1 MSDRSLR
8 TVCTAAAV
16 AAALV
21 SAVPTAQ
28 AAPTPPTSSVSG
40 LLTQMQTLYRQ
51 AEEASEAYNAAEE
64 QLKRRKAE
72 EKRIAAGLTKARV
85 ALAESREAAGRLA
98 REQYQ
103 GRSELSTYMQLL
115 LARDPQGALDQGHL
129 MRRATDER
137 QASVA
142 RLARTE
148 KQADG
153 LARAARKALDEQT
166 LLAARQRR
174 ARDEVWNRLKDV
186 EGLLASLSEEQ
197 LVELARLERDGMAK
211 AQRDLLATGALSGAR
226 APSEEGEQAL
236 RYAVGQL
243 GKPYVWGAEGPRSYD
258 CSGLTSQ
265 AWAHAGRA
273 IPRTSQEQWAS
284 LPRVPLRSLRP
295 GDLVVYY
302 PKATHVAMYLGDG
315 LVVQAP
321 RPGTR
326 VKISPIASNPL
337 LGAVRPDP
345 GARALRSYRPPK
357 LPVGAAGVGA
367 DAGAD
372 SDEGYGSDA
381 PPGD

>member
-1 MSDRSLR
+1 MSVGTLRS
-8 TVCTAAAV
+8 VCTAAAV

-21 SAVPTAQ
+21 SAVPTAH
-28 AAPTPPTSSVSG
+28 AAPTPPESSVSG
-40 LLTQMQTLYRQ
+40 LLTQLQTLYRQ

-64 QLKRRKAE
+64 RLKLRAAD
-72 EKRIAAGLTKARV
+72 EKKVAAGLTKARV
-85 ALAESREAAGRLA
+85 ALADSRAAAGRLA

-103 GRSELSTYMQLL
+103 GRSELSIYMQLL

-129 MRRATDER
+129 LRRAADSRRAT
-137 QASVA
+137 VT

-148 KQADG
+148 RQADA

-166 LLAARQRR
+166 TLAARRR
-174 ARDEVWNRLKDV
+174 TARDAVRARLKDV
-186 EGLLASLSEEQ
+186 EGLLSALSADQ
-197 LVELARLERDGMAK
+197 LAELAQLEQQGMAK
-211 AQRDLLATGALSGAR
+211 AQRDLLATGALSGVR

-236 RYAVGQL
+236 KYAVGQL
-243 GKPYVWGAEGPRSYD
+243 GKPYVWGAEGPGSYD

-273 IPRTSQEQWAS
+273 IPRTSQEQWAE
-284 LPRVPLRSLRP
+284 LPRVPLRALRP

-326 VKISPIASNPL
+326 VKISPIAANPL

-345 GARALRSYRPPK
+345 SAVPLRSYHPPR
-357 LPVGAAGVGA
+357 LPPGATEG
-367 DAGAD
+367 
-372 SDEGYGSDA
+372 SDEGYAPES
-381 PPGD
+381 PPGE

>member
-1 MSDRSLR
+1 M
-8 TVCTAAAV
+8 
-16 AAALV
+16 V
-21 SAVPTAQ
+21 SAVPTAH
-28 AAPTPPTSSVSG
+28 AAPTPPESSVSG
-40 LLTQMQTLYRQ
+40 LLTQLQTLYRQ

-64 QLKRRKAE
+64 RLKLRAAD
-72 EKRIAAGLTKARV
+72 EKKVAAGLTKARV
-85 ALAESREAAGRLA
+85 ALADSRAAAGRLA

-103 GRSELSTYMQLL
+103 GRSELSIYMQLL

-129 MRRATDER
+129 LRRAADSRRAT
-137 QASVA
+137 VT

-148 KQADG
+148 RQADA

-166 LLAARQRR
+166 TLAARRR
-174 ARDEVWNRLKDV
+174 TARDAVRARLKDV
-186 EGLLASLSEEQ
+186 EGLLSALSADQ
-197 LVELARLERDGMAK
+197 LAELAQLEQQGMAK
-211 AQRDLLATGALSGAR
+211 AQRDLLATGALSGVR

-236 RYAVGQL
+236 KYAVGQL
-243 GKPYVWGAEGPRSYD
+243 GKPYVWGAEGPGSYD

-273 IPRTSQEQWAS
+273 IPRTSQEQWAE
-284 LPRVPLRSLRP
+284 LPRVPLRALRP

-326 VKISPIASNPL
+326 VKISPIAANPL

-345 GARALRSYRPPK
+345 SAVPLRSYHPPR
-357 LPVGAAGVGA
+357 LPPGATEG
-367 DAGAD
+367 
-372 SDEGYGSDA
+372 SDEGYAPES
-381 PPGD
+381 PPGE

>member
-1 MSDRSLR
+1 MSERSLR

-28 AAPTPPTSSVSG
+28 AAPTPPQSPVTG
-40 LLTQMQTLYRQ
+40 LLTQLRTLYRQ

-64 QLKRRKAE
+64 QLKARAAD
-72 EKRIAAGLTKARV
+72 EKKVAAGLTRART
-85 ALAESREAAGRLA
+85 ALARSREAAGRLA

-103 GRSELSTYMQLL
+103 GRSDLSTYMRLL
-115 LARDPQGALDQGHL
+115 LARDPQGALDQDHL
-129 MRRATDER
+129 MRRATDGR
-137 QASVA
+137 RAALA

-148 KQADG
+148 KQADA
-153 LARAARKALDEQT
+153 LAREARKALDEQVA
-166 LLAARQRR
+166 LAARQRR
-174 ARDEVWNRLKDV
+174 ARDEVRARLKDV

-197 LVELARLERDGMAK
+197 LVELAALEREGTAK
-211 AQRDLLATGALSGAR
+211 AQRDLLATGALSGVR
-226 APSEEGEQAL
+226 APSPEGEEAV
-236 RYAVGQL
+236 RYAVGQV
-243 GKPYVWGAEGPRSYD
+243 GKPYVWGAEGPGSYD

-284 LPRVPLRSLRP
+284 LPRVPLRALRP

-302 PKATHVAMYLGDG
+302 PGATHVALYVGDG
-315 LVVQAP
+315 MVVQAP

-326 VKISPIASNPL
+326 VKVSPIASNPL

-345 GARALRSYRPPK
+345 GVGGVRGYRPVRVPTGV
-357 LPVGAAGVGA
+357 VGGG
-367 DAGAD
+367 DA
-372 SDEGYGSDA
+372 DEGYAADA
-381 PPGD
+381 PPED

>member
-8 TVCTAAAV
+8 SVCTAAAL

-28 AAPTPPTSSVSG
+28 AAPTPPQSSVTG
-40 LLTQMQTLYRQ
+40 LLTRMQTLYRQ

-64 QLKRRKAE
+64 QLKRRTAD
-72 EKRIAAGLTKARV
+72 EKKVAAGLTKARV
-85 ALAESREAAGRLA
+85 ALAQSRQAAGRLA

-103 GRSELSTYMQLL
+103 GRTELSTYMQLL
-115 LARDPQGALDQGHL
+115 LSRDPQGALDQGHL
-129 MRRATDER
+129 IRRASDER
-137 QASVA
+137 RVSLA

-148 KQADG
+148 KRADA
-153 LARAARKALDEQT
+153 LARAARKALDEQAQLT
-166 LLAARQRR
+166 ARQRR
-174 ARDEVWNRLKDV
+174 ARDQVRARLKDV
-186 EGLLASLSEEQ
+186 EGLLASLSEDQ
-197 LVELARLERDGMAK
+197 LAELTRLERDGMAK
-211 AQRDLLATGALSGAR
+211 AQRDLLATGALSGVR

-243 GKPYVWGAEGPRSYD
+243 GKPYVWGAEGPGSYD

-302 PKATHVAMYLGDG
+302 PRATHVALYLGDG

-345 GARALRSYRPPK
+345 GETSLRSYRPPK
-357 LPVGAAGVGA
+357 LPVGAGT
-367 DAGAD
+367 DSD

-381 PPGD
+381 PPGE

>member
-1 MSDRSLR
+1 MRSLR

-21 SAVPTAQ
+21 SGVPAAQ
-28 AAPTPPTSSVSG
+28 AAPTPPQSSVSG
-40 LLTQMQTLYRQ
+40 LLTQLQTLYRQ

-64 QLKRRKAE
+64 QLKRRKADE
-72 EKRIAAGLTKARV
+72 RKVAAGLTKARV
-85 ALAESREAAGRLA
+85 ALARSREAAGRLA

-129 MRRATDER
+129 VQRASNERRA
-137 QASVA
+137 SLA
-142 RLARTE
+142 RLAATE
-148 KQADG
+148 KRADG
-153 LARAARKALDEQT
+153 MARAARKALDEQA

-174 ARDEVWNRLKDV
+174 ARDEVRTRLKDV
-186 EGLLASLSEEQ
+186 EGLLASLSEDQ
-197 LVELARLERDGMAK
+197 LAELARLERDGTAK
-211 AQRDLLATGALSGAR
+211 AQRDLLATGALSGVR

-243 GKPYVWGAEGPRSYD
+243 GKPYVWGAEGPGSYD

-284 LPRVPLRSLRP
+284 LRRVPLRALRP

-302 PKATHVAMYLGDG
+302 PGATHVALYLGDG

-345 GARALRSYRPPK
+345 GAGAVRSYRPPR
-357 LPVGAAGVGA
+357 LPVGAGSDSAP
-367 DAGAD
+367 DAD

-381 PPGD
+381 PPGE